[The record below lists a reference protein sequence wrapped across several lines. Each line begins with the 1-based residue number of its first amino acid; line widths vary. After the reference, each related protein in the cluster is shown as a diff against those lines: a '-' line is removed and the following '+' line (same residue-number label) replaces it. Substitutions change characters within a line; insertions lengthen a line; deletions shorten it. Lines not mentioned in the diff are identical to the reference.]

1 MADGRSLVVR
11 LERPEDVAAIR
22 DVHRR
27 AFGQQD
33 EGRIVDA
40 LRANGAAILSLVA
53 ADGNQ
58 VVGHVM
64 FSPLPVDEVTGAALG
79 PMAVV
84 PERQRQGVGSRLVEG
99 GIAHLA
105 RAGCPFVGLI
115 GHPSFYPRF
124 GFRPAS
130 TRGITCEWNVP
141 DEAFMVLVL
150 DEAAMRGV
158 SGPARFRD
166 EFSAAG

>member
-1 MADGRSLVVR
+1 MTIRH
-11 LERPEDVAAIR
+11 ERPEDTAAIR

-27 AFGQQD
+27 AFGQEQ

-40 LRANGAAILSLVA
+40 LRANGAVLLSLVA
-53 ADGNQ
+53 EDGDE
-58 VVGHVM
+58 VVGHVT
-64 FSPLPVDEVTGAALG
+64 FSPLQVGDVTGATLG

-84 PERQRQGVGSRLVEG
+84 PERQRQGIGSRLVEA
-99 GIAHLA
+99 GIDHLA
-105 RAGCPFVGLI
+105 RARCPLIGLI

-130 TRGITCEWNVP
+130 ARGITCAWDVP

-150 DEAAMRGV
+150 DDAAMAGV
-158 SGPARFRD
+158 SGSAVFRD
-166 EFSAAG
+166 EFSSVS